1 MLKRVVEYVEFEF
14 PEVAQV
20 YWDYVASYGKLNKAK
35 RDKVEPFIGC

>member
-1 MLKRVVEYVEFEF
+1 MLDKVVEFVELEF

-20 YWDYVASYGKLNKAK
+20 YWDYVDSYDKLNKAK